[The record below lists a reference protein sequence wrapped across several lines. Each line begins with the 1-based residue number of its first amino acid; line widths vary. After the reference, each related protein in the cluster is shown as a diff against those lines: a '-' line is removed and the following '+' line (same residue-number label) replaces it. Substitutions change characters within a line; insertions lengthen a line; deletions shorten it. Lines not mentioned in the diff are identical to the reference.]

1 MVAGNSAEPAA
12 AQVVGGAPRK
22 APPSMSLSFKLQRNA
37 WEFEREPV
45 ARFNREPIDSFKNL
59 LLTKLWAVV
68 Q

>member
-22 APPSMSLSFKLQRNA
+22 APPSMSLSLVNA

-45 ARFNREPIDSFKNL
+45 AGFNREPIDSFKK
-59 LLTKLWAVV
+59 TCC
-68 Q
+68 